1 MGSFL
6 LPNDPASKSAPP
18 FGGSFA
24 GSATTPA
31 SAVKTSAAAS
41 GRARAGAPALPRPRP
56 RAPRRSGRPPEAAG
70 ARGPAEV
77 AAAPPPAPSRSRRLD
92 IAMYRGVDV
101 LEQPH
106 VLRADLDLHAA
117 AAHVERAPVDGHVA
131 RRGDQILRP
140 VVGRLRSLELHVVE
154 L

>member
-1 MGSFL
+1 MTTMGSFL

-24 GSATTPA
+24 GSAATTPA

-41 GRARAGAPALPRPRP
+41 GRTRAGAPALPRPRP

-77 AAAPPPAPSRSRRLD
+77 AAAPPPAPSPSRRVD
-92 IAMYRGVDV
+92 SAMYRGVAL
-101 LEQPH
+101 LEQRH
-106 VLRADLDLHAA
+106 VPRADRDLHAPA
-117 AAHVERAPVDGHVA
+117 A
-131 RRGDQILRP
+131 
-140 VVGRLRSLELHVVE
+140 
-154 L
+154 